1 MSTKKVV
8 LDSASGQSDATL
20 AITPGKRGL
29 KNYKIHYT
37 LEDGGPGKWTVL
49 TVEYRLSNGDEGT
62 AKASN
67 RGRGRL
73 SGDLRISVGAKVQTM
88 SARVNR
94 QAEGANGG
102 PVKNL
107 DPDVFS

>member
-20 AITPGKRGL
+20 AITPGRKGF
-29 KNYKIHYT
+29 KNYKIQYT

-49 TVEYRLSNGDEGT
+49 TVNYRLANGHAGSVNATNTRRGT
-62 AKASN
+62 
-67 RGRGRL
+67 L
-73 SGDLRISVGAKVQTM
+73 SGELRVSADDKVVRM
-88 SARVNR
+88 SARVR
-94 QAEGANGG
+94 REQARG
-102 PVKNL
+102 PGHTRDR